1 MQATKNDRRPTVF
14 LGHISILLKSS
25 KNLPGVHRSCVCLE
39 DGTEVQYSSPEKQ
52 GYSSALKATSQNP
65 SLRRHCSRESL
76 SGQAQHSALY
86 HPTAGFRPGPRPA
99 GDISAVVCVQL
110 WALVQPCKGK
120 TRALTLGP
128 RSGLLRDSPK
138 DSTRAPQPSPRE
150 GTNPNKAGST
160 TKMLWRNQVHQVLPD
175 ASLRYHMPRARRGG
189 KKKTSTQGAGSGFC
203 RGHGAHRAA
212 LTFQESGEGG
222 SRTGSVGPTR
232 KP

>member
-1 MQATKNDRRPTVF
+1 MPGGWNRSPILQFRKTGFYFNTQGHKPESPPCADIVQENHFPARPSTRPSTTPLQAS
-14 LGHISILLKSS
+14 G
-25 KNLPGVHRSCVCLE
+25 
-39 DGTEVQYSSPEKQ
+39 Q
-52 GYSSALKATSQNP
+52 GP
-65 SLRRHCSRESL
+65 SLQGTFL
-76 SGQAQHSALY
+76 L
-86 HPTAGFRPGPRPA
+86 
-99 GDISAVVCVQL
+99 VCVQL

-128 RSGLLRDSPK
+128 RSGLHRDSPK

-160 TKMLWRNQVHQVLPD
+160 TKVLWRNQVHQVLPE
-175 ASLRYHMPRARRGG
+175 ASLSYHMPRARRGG
-189 KKKTSTQGAGSGFC
+189 KKNASTQGAGSGFC

-212 LTFQESGEGG
+212 LTYQESGEGG